1 MVTEDDIRRLADRLA
16 MVVSTDGE
24 ADNAGRAIGQLARN
38 FGLTGGQL
46 KELLI
51 AGATATVLEARLKRL
66 EWEAATLQQGLTKTQ
81 ARCEVAEADR
91 EALVRDVDALQTK
104 LRAGRRR
111 RLALAVVVVVAAVI
125 GAIAAGGALGTAGMV
140 RSLIGM
146 AGTASPGPGSPGTGV
161 ARMAVV
167 RMAVVRMAVVR
178 AGHVTVFASPDPSG
192 QVLASVPA
200 GTSLRVHNMV
210 WNQLI
215 LWAEVEIG
223 DRLGYVRSTDV
234 DVS

>member
-167 RMAVVRMAVVR
+167 RMAVVR

>member
-51 AGATATVLEARLKRL
+51 AGATATGL

>member
-1 MVTEDDIRRLADRLA
+1 
-16 MVVSTDGE
+16 
-24 ADNAGRAIGQLARN
+24 
-38 FGLTGGQL
+38 
-46 KELLI
+46 
-51 AGATATVLEARLKRL
+51 
-66 EWEAATLQQGLTKTQ
+66 LQQGLTKTQ

-167 RMAVVRMAVVR
+167 RMAVVR